1 MDTRTPGYRTA
12 MEPLP
17 ETSSAARM
25 LRFQTD
31 LDVLPDLRS
40 KAGRVRELV
49 PDCVGISLALLDHD
63 VTLTLVADPA
73 EFLVLDALQYLGGG
87 RGPDG
92 PDGTHRDSSTADLLD
107 ERRWQRL
114 SREASARGVAT
125 TLSMPVYDHE
135 RLVGAVS
142 LYAGAPNAFG
152 GQHQDLAEIFGA
164 WAGGAVTNADLSFD
178 SREEAVQAPRQV
190 AGDILL
196 EQACQILSR
205 DLGIDL
211 AAARERLYVVAAR
224 EGVSPVQVAVALI
237 RDDL

>member
-1 MDTRTPGYRTA
+1 

-31 LDVLPDLRS
+31 VDLLPDLRS
-40 KAGRVRELV
+40 KAVRVRELV
-49 PDCVGISLALLDHD
+49 PDCVGVSLALLDHD

-73 EFLVLDALQYLGGG
+73 EFLVLDALQYLDDRAAPAPEGLAGE
-87 RGPDG
+87 PED
-92 PDGTHRDSSTADLLD
+92 DLLD

-125 TLSMPVYDHE
+125 TLSMPVYEHE
-135 RLVGAVS
+135 RLIGAVS

-164 WAGGAVTNADLSFD
+164 WADGAVTNADLSFA
-178 SREEAVQAPRQV
+178 SLEQAAQAPRQV

-196 EQACQILSR
+196 EQACEILSR
-205 DLGIDL
+205 DLGIDM
-211 AAARERLYVVAAR
+211 AAARQRLYAVAAR
-224 EGVSPVQVAVALI
+224 EGISPVEVAVTLI